1 MIEKSWIHTTG
12 QYKSWSIKII
22 PDESTIKNL
31 KDNLR
36 SRGPLGPGWTGQTI
50 TDAIDFKVTTDY
62 VHDQLHHM
70 DDPSFRGGLE
80 DKIKNGHYP
89 FTYDGEEDPAPDPGH
104 HVDNFNIGKYVAVE
118 FQVYG
123 RDMPASANFTG
134 VRDYSFQL
142 QSVYLIGLPK
152 PKISTPKN
160 RKRGPDEWLIA
171 PPRTSKSK
179 FEDSPL
185 EWSVKKAEH
194 GIDEGDDA

>member
-1 MIEKSWIHTTG
+1 MRGLIEKSWIHTTG
-12 QYKSWSIKII
+12 QYKSWSIKVI

-36 SRGPLGPGWTGQTI
+36 SRGSLGPGWTGQTI

-62 VHDQLHHM
+62 VHGQLRHM
-70 DDPSFRGGLE
+70 NDPSFRGGLE

-104 HVDNFNIGKYVAVE
+104 HVDNFKIGKYVVVE

-142 QSVYLIGLPK
+142 PERILDWPPK
-152 PKISTPKN
+152 AEDLDPQ
-160 RKRGPDEWLIA
+160 
-171 PPRTSKSK
+171 KSK
-179 FEDSPL
+179 AWP
-185 EWSVKKAEH
+185 
-194 GIDEGDDA
+194 G